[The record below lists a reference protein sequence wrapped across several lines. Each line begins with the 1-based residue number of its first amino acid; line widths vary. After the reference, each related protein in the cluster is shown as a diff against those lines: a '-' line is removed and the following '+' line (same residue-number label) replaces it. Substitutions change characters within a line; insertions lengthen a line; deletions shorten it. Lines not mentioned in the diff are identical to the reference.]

1 MSAFEAYKE
10 YIALKNHFTKAD
22 YDYIKYNG
30 KTGLKYTSFE
40 KRKDKVFFEK
50 LSKIE
55 NVCDFLVA
63 NFSIDPKLW
72 IRDLAY
78 SESAQITY
86 QNWKKRNQS
95 LTYIYKTEFKKIVEE
110 PGGRQHPAALRL
122 YLGKEISLES
132 LCIFAVMTNAV
143 KTWDSKLEYDP
154 IWEDIRMRIVKYTP
168 FIKFER
174 DKIKQIMLDIMSDM
188 EYTK

>member
-1 MSAFEAYKE
+1 MSAFEAYKD
-10 YIALKNHFTKAD
+10 YIALKNHFTKPE

-30 KTGLKYTSFE
+30 KTGLKQSSFD
-40 KRKDKVFFEK
+40 KRKDKIFFEK

-55 NVCDFLVA
+55 DVVGFLVA

-78 SESAQITY
+78 SESAKVVY

-95 LTYIYKTEFKKIVEE
+95 LTYLYKTEFKKIIQE
-110 PGGRQHPAALRL
+110 PGGQQHPAAIRL
-122 YLGKEISLES
+122 YLGGQISLES
-132 LCIFAVMTNAV
+132 LCIFAAMTKAV
-143 KTWDSKLEYDP
+143 ETWDVKLEYDP
-154 IWEDIRMRIVKYTP
+154 VWEDLKLRVVKYTP
-168 FIKFER
+168 FIKY
-174 DKIKQIMLDIMSDM
+174 DKVKVKQIMLDVMSDM

>member
-10 YIALKNHFTKAD
+10 YVALKNHFTKSD

-30 KTGLKYTSFE
+30 KTGLKPASFA

-50 LSKIE
+50 LAKNE
-55 NVCDFLVA
+55 NYHEFLIA
-63 NFSIDPKLW
+63 NLSNNPKLW

-78 SESAQITY
+78 SESAQLTY

-95 LTYIYKTEFKKIVEE
+95 LTYNFKNDFKKILEE
-110 PGGRQHPAALRL
+110 PGGQQHPAALRL
-122 YLGKEISLES
+122 YLGNQISLES
-132 LCIFAVMTNAV
+132 LCIFIKMTKAIIY
-143 KTWDSKLEYDP
+143 WDSKLEYDP
-154 IWEDIRMRIVKYTP
+154 IWEDIRLRVVKYTP
-168 FIKFER
+168 FIKFDYE
-174 DKIKQIMLDIMSDM
+174 KVKQTMLDIMNDM